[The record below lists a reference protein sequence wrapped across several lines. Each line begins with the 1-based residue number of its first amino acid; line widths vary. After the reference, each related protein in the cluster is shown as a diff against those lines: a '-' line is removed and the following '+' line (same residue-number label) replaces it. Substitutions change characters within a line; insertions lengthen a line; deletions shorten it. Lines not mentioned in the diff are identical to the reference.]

1 MKTILPAAFEVV
13 LAHPH
18 HSVAALAVL
27 SGVLWIVS
35 RLLARPRPD
44 MVTRQIAE
52 ADAARKE
59 ARR

>member
-1 MKTILPAAFEVV
+1 METILPAALEAV

-18 HSVAALAVL
+18 PFVAALAVL
-27 SGVLWIVS
+27 SGVLWITS

-52 ADAARKE
+52 ADR
-59 ARR
+59 ARRSS